1 VFGCAGWK
9 REKNDLSICETQK
22 GRGQLMALK
31 GGYLQDDL
39 CREVVVWVW
48 RERERRESNMGD
60 KFLVV
65 SSGQLDR
72 P

>member
-1 VFGCAGWK
+1 
-9 REKNDLSICETQK
+9 
-22 GRGQLMALK
+22 MALK